1 MLQQKRKVINLR
13 DLLGLLRRVSFVL
26 EEQYVNNEA
35 MAIESIQLQKN
46 VEDFIG
52 QLENFIERRS
62 EDE

>member
-1 MLQQKRKVINLR
+1 
-13 DLLGLLRRVSFVL
+13 VSFVL

-35 MAIESIQLQKN
+35 MAVESIQLQKN

>member
-26 EEQYVNNEA
+26 EEQYVSDEA
-35 MAIESIQLQKN
+35 MAVESIQLQKN
-46 VEDFIG
+46 VEDFIE